1 MGKTT
6 REQLDSYKSK
16 KAEINELQYKIA
28 HLGEGD
34 SMIGNDTIFDYR
46 TGYPMPQ
53 AVIGADYEKIS
64 RLYTRYRKR
73 IKVLKAECAD
83 VERWIEDISDSLTRR
98 IFRMYFM
105 DGMTQRAVAKQVHM
119 DKSSVGR
126 KIDNFLKVAPN
137 APNAPL

>member
-1 MGKTT
+1 MT
-6 REQLDSYKSK
+6 REQLESYKSK
-16 KAEINELQYKIA
+16 KAEIQELQYKLN

-46 TGYPMPQ
+46 TGYPQPQ
-53 AVIGADYEKIS
+53 AVVGVDWEKMEWLRVRYEKQIS
-64 RLYTRYRKR
+64 TLT
-73 IKVLKAECAD
+73 VECEE
-83 VERWIEDISDSLTRR
+83 VELWIEDISDSLTRR
-98 IFRMYFM
+98 IFRMYYV
-105 DGMTQRAVAKQVHM
+105 DGMTQRGIARKVHM